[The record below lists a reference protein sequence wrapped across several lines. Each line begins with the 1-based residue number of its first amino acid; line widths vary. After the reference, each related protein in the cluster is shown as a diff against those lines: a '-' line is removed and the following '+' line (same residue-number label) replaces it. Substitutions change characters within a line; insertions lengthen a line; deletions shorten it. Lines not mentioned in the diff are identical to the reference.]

1 MFYYRRI
8 IRMIKQRGFFLT
20 LKSICDEINKSQ
32 LSIDNRLEAIYDY
45 EDNMP
50 IRILVHDNPLTHQIQ
65 FSIDSKQM
73 VVCGRKYMAI
83 WSDDKQMRMPLQPL
97 KAQAYKPPH
106 LLTKEQLK
114 GIITNYYLALIEE
127 WYIPTQDQ
135 PILFKM
141 NREWAIKSRDKTRS
155 FLEQNQFENDLF
167 LNFAEPREKIIASQ

>member
-1 MFYYRRI
+1 
-8 IRMIKQRGFFLT
+8 
-20 LKSICDEINKSQ
+20 
-32 LSIDNRLEAIYDY
+32 
-45 EDNMP
+45 
-50 IRILVHDNPLTHQIQ
+50 
-65 FSIDSKQM
+65 
-73 VVCGRKYMAI
+73 MAI

>member
-1 MFYYRRI
+1 MMHHKSFFY
-8 IRMIKQRGFFLT
+8 T
-20 LKSICDEINKSQ
+20 LKNICEEINQSL
-32 LSIDNRLEAIYDY
+32 LSVDNRLEVEYDSQASKETAIK
-45 EDNMP
+45 
-50 IRILVHDNPLTHQIQ
+50 ILVHDYPLTHQIQ
-65 FSIDSKQM
+65 FTITKKQM
-73 VVCGRKYMAI
+73 LVRGRRFMAI

-97 KAQAYKPPH
+97 KAQTYKPPH
-106 LLTKEQLK
+106 LLTKQQLK